1 MDGDIE
7 REGVGPSRES
17 DLPADQLAR
26 FAAEI
31 ESDPEVA
38 RALEEQRKIDRLKRL
53 NPEVER
59 GQRDYLELRDRM
71 GNAPTSF
78 EISMQTDGTSYLRRT
93 VYSSEPSSYLTATAS
108 WAGSAAEFLEREQNS
123 GPSPV
128 DSLGPQH
135 PLQEEER
142 RAKRTDWT
150 EVKERI
156 DARVYGFGQAA
167 FEDGRAGL
175 ALYAFDQSGYLNSG
189 VVVGQVKDFLGRA
202 TAPQKAEYA
211 STIRQIQSAKANP
224 APSPQGGPA
233 SQG

>member
-53 NPEVER
+53 NPEVQQ
-59 GQRDYLELRDRM
+59 GQSDYEELKAKI
-71 GNAPTSF
+71 GQSPSSF
-78 EISMQTDGTSYLRRT
+78 EISLQTDETSYFRRT
-93 VYSSEPSSYLTATAS
+93 VYSSEPSSYLTGTAS
-108 WAGSAAEFLEREQNS
+108 WTRSADEFLEREQNS
-123 GPSPV
+123 GSSPV

-142 RAKRTDWT
+142 RARRANWT

-156 DARVYGFGQAA
+156 DARVYGFGRAA
-167 FEDGRAGL
+167 LEDNSPAL
-175 ALYAFDQSGYLNSG
+175 ALHAFDQSGYLYSDT
-189 VVVGQVKDFLGRA
+189 VVGQVKDFLGRA

-211 STIRQIQSAKANP
+211 STIRQIQSARANP
-224 APSPQGGPA
+224 PPPPQTGQAP
-233 SQG
+233 